1 MAERAISE
9 DELSDRLVRYYQDD
23 LEIDPSDIHTDEPF
37 TYDGD
42 QEVVDIFVDTDW
54 YQHLCELKS
63 QSAVESATSADEIVN
78 QVNRMVDSFFDETE
92 YEESYDEDGEPNI
105 RYELC
110 FTPSP
115 DNLEHVLE
123 NASVYGSLKERAE
136 IILITMRFPDAGSI
150 APLHLFT
157 PQASVDDGEKWWT
170 HHVKPLLD
178 RIDPVMDVEPLHRV
192 IETS

>member
-1 MAERAISE
+1 MAEKTISE
-9 DELSDRLVRYYQDD
+9 GELLDRLMRYYQDD
-23 LEIDPSDIHTDEPF
+23 LEIDPSDIHTDVPYD
-37 TYDGD
+37 YDGD

-54 YQHLCELKS
+54 YQHLCQLEDR
-63 QSAVESATSADEIVN
+63 SAVERATGADEIAN
-78 QVNRMVDSFFDETE
+78 QVNRMVDSFFDGSD
-92 YEESYDEDGEPNI
+92 YEMSYDDEGEPNI

-110 FTPSP
+110 FTPSA

-123 NASVYGSLKERAE
+123 NASVYESLKEGME
-136 IILITMRFPDAGSI
+136 IVLITMRFPESQSI

-170 HHVKPLLD
+170 HHVKPMLD
-178 RIDPVMDVEPLHRV
+178 RIDPDMDVESLHRV